1 VLFELDF
8 NHESLIKGLIY
19 LLLRHYGRFGRTF
32 TFGDL
37 SSRRTYWHAV
47 YTFMQKPFTN
57 KILVGSYYDNDKDG
71 VRITP
76 TVHGWRICKI
86 WLILNANSVVVVIF
100 YPGGLNEYLKSSIE
114 CATQKLPRFSAG
126 SSGVLIDC
134 WSVRRAGQLD
144 CKRFVSNRQCTDNVT
159 SIDDETFAVELPSSA
174 NRPAIDLVLQLNHP
188 HATTCVIGVG
198 SQFRTALFD
207 PPYETVIT
215 RKLQATATLDMQL
228 DESTPVG
235 LPIRKCASS
244 VSITRVG
251 MPITPTNPLTP
262 RSRRHQRYVRGIFG
276 LSISNITVSFSLL
289 LWCICTF
296 LDRIYFIPWIALLL
310 VANSAIADISQSL
323 EISAV
328 LWIALER
335 TLGIHWPRER
345 RPSNCTPDQTPQPN
359 WRTKFKLLVCGTTQ
373 VRHAFCNQ
381 SYTSRSDSKHDN
393 ADTVCYPTRNSSV
406 FQFTNR
412 KLWSMTLLKKVKSF
426 IRLVLSL
433 IPFTLFVLASV
444 PSLISFVQQIQM
456 VENQLQDSRVYYFS
470 PDIMTSEA
478 RLLHLHGGTNR
489 SRQKAKLIT
498 VIYYTNTIV
507 SSLVIGQFLAPLAIL
522 ITTNL
527 LIYKKF
533 NCPNRSS
540 FSSLMY
546 KPNYPFAD
554 PCVPIRA
561 FTHILVHPISVQ
573 PHHHIHDEV
582 VRLSHLVMQLTV
594 RAGCCMTLSGT
605 FHSLRIRDDVCSN
618 HKLLLLSWLSPV
630 SGAFQGMINVNE
642 VDGFSYRKV
651 GGDHP
656 SNERYL
662 VFCRLDSAAYRRQ
675 IRSVTVVG
683 PASAKKGLLMNGT
696 TGTVPLLRVLE
707 SSNQDLRVEEAES
720 IQDKSALTDQET
732 PKRNLLFVP
741 ELPVKESLSCS
752 TKSCNGRSLIN
763 QRRRSTSELCEGVE
777 SDANIARTEFKNN
790 CNRKMSFGTPQIR
803 RKSTNDVFVS
813 VFHGRNA
820 DDQYK
825 IQQFREIF
833 WQAFGKMER
842 LKKIYEKKTRA
853 HISAKRYMVKVHSS
867 PPMCKFT
874 MYRRKTND
882 VSRDFRYRL
891 GRKLILIGVQ
901 PVGKNQRFVKI
912 QCFETDCRNLQDY
925 IGLRTRYVV
934 TERVDG
940 KRYNCGYPL
949 SCMICSKKAKPIIK
963 WQAHSP
969 EIRMPEDIFKV
980 DGFRDQKQAIHT
992 SKPEVEVKSVSKIV
1006 KTVYVMNDWPE
1017 WSAVT

>member
-1 VLFELDF
+1 MWSRQENWCGIHHWQRRVDTIKDISFSIPFIL
-8 NHESLIKGLIY
+8 SKPLINMTKPVIHISGGHQPYPDVTPNFKLTVSVNSSEEI
-19 LLLRHYGRFGRTF
+19 HYF
-32 TFGDL
+32 
-37 SSRRTYWHAV
+37 
-47 YTFMQKPFTN
+47 K
-57 KILVGSYYDNDKDG
+57 
-71 VRITP
+71 
-76 TVHGWRICKI
+76 
-86 WLILNANSVVVVIF
+86 
-100 YPGGLNEYLKSSIE
+100 
-114 CATQKLPRFSAG
+114 
-126 SSGVLIDC
+126 
-134 WSVRRAGQLD
+134 
-144 CKRFVSNRQCTDNVT
+144 
-159 SIDDETFAVELPSSA
+159 SSA
-174 NRPAIDLVLQLNHP
+174 NTDPNLLSACRFPVGIVLTLLLALLALVANFGLLYLTRLTKPASQGKNSSFSISGP
-188 HATTCVIGVG
+188 ATTYYWSGRMSANSAQLRERVNLRRMFSC
-198 SQFRTALFD
+198 
-207 PPYETVIT
+207 IT
-215 RKLQATATLDMQL
+215 PRKLQETATLDMQL

-310 VANSAIADISQSL
+310 VANSAIADIAQSL

-527 LIYKKF
+527 LIYKKVAARDKRF
-533 NCPNRSS
+533 FSRQSSNTSKSS
-540 FSSLMY
+540 F
-546 KPNYPFAD
+546 
-554 PCVPIRA
+554 
-561 FTHILVHPISVQ
+561 
-573 PHHHIHDEV
+573 
-582 VRLSHLVMQLTV
+582 
-594 RAGCCMTLSGT
+594 
-605 FHSLRIRDDVCSN
+605 
-618 HKLLLLSWLSPV
+618 V
-630 SGAFQGMINVNE
+630 SG
-642 VDGFSYRKV
+642 S
-651 GGDHP
+651 
-656 SNERYL
+656 
-662 VFCRLDSAAYRRQ
+662 
-675 IRSVTVVG
+675 SVTVVG
-683 PASAKKGLLMNGT
+683 PSSAKKGLLMNGT

-813 VFHGRNA
+813 VFHSRNA
-820 DDQYK
+820 DGAGRPGEEPLLLQ
-825 IQQFREIF
+825 
-833 WQAFGKMER
+833 M
-842 LKKIYEKKTRA
+842 L
-853 HISAKRYMVKVHSS
+853 
-867 PPMCKFT
+867 
-874 MYRRKTND
+874 RRQHRRTL
-882 VSRDFRYRL
+882 R
-891 GRKLILIGVQ
+891 ILIILLLG
-901 PVGKNQRFVKI
+901 FVM
-912 QCFETDCRNLQDY
+912 CRAPRAIVLMIGWLQSPY
-925 IGLRTRYVV
+925 L
-934 TERVDG
+934 
-940 KRYNCGYPL
+940 
-949 SCMICSKKAKPIIK
+949 CSDLFGAYT
-963 WQAHSP
+963 WLWYTTLWSQ
-969 EIRMPEDIFKV
+969 
-980 DGFRDQKQAIHT
+980 T
-992 SKPEVEVKSVSKIV
+992 
-1006 KTVYVMNDWPE
+1006 
-1017 WSAVT
+1017 SAVLDTIVYGFWGNRNCRIHLSRWCSNHSFRLLCTR